1 MPAPDP
7 LTTEPQTIDPP
18 MALLAELTHRC
29 PLQCPYCSNPLELDR
44 VRDELDTESWQRV
57 LDEAAGLGMLQ
68 VHFSGGEPLV
78 RRDLETLVRH
88 ATKAGLYT
96 NLITSA
102 VLLDETRLAGLAAA
116 GLEHVQISFQDVDDA
131 AGDRVANYRDA
142 QRLKR
147 EAAHRVEAAGL
158 PLTINAVVHRQ
169 NLERLPAMIDAAVE
183 LGARRL
189 EVAHVQYYGWAL
201 ANRAALLP
209 TREQLDAATATVEA
223 ARERLRGRL
232 VIDYVVPDY
241 HAALPKA
248 CMSGWGRRFMNV
260 TPSGKVLPCHAAET
274 LPGFV
279 FPSVRQESL
288 GEIWRRSDAFN
299 RFRGTGWMQEPCRS
313 CERREI
319 DWGGCRCQAFALTGD
334 AAATDPV
341 CHKAT
346 RRGRLAAAIEATR
359 TAPPSFIYRRIG
371 GAAEAEATP
380 QRDEIGAAD

>member
-1 MPAPDP
+1 MPA
-7 LTTEPQTIDPP
+7 LDPP

-44 VRDELDTESWQRV
+44 VAGELDTESWLRV
-57 LDEAAGLGMLQ
+57 LDEAASLGVLQ

-78 RRDLETLVRH
+78 RRDLETLVGH
-88 ATKAGLYT
+88 AARAGLYT

-102 VLLDETRLAGLAAA
+102 VLLDQKRLDALVTAGLD
-116 GLEHVQISFQDVDDA
+116 HVQISFQDVDDA
-131 AGDRVANYRDA
+131 AGDRVAGYRNA

-147 EAAHRVEAAGL
+147 AAAARVQAAGL
-158 PLTINAVVHRQ
+158 PLTVNAVVHRQ
-169 NLERLPAMIDAAVE
+169 NLARLGAMIYAAVA

-209 TREQLDAATATVEA
+209 TRAQLDAATATVEA
-223 ARERLRGRL
+223 AREKLRGRL

-248 CMSGWGRRFMNV
+248 CMSGWGRRFMNL
-260 TPSGKVLPCHAAET
+260 TPTGKALPCHAAET
-274 LPGFV
+274 LPDFD
-279 FPSVRQESL
+279 FPSVRTMSL
-288 GEIWRRSDAFN
+288 GEIWRDSDAFN
-299 RFRGTGWMQEPCRS
+299 RFRGTDWMLEPCRT

-319 DWGGCRCQAFALTGD
+319 DWGGCRCQAFALTGN

-341 CHKAT
+341 CHRAIE
-346 RRGRLAAAIEATR
+346 RGDLAAAITATHE
-359 TAPPSFIYRRIG
+359 APPPFVYRRLG
-371 GAAEAEATP
+371 GQKEAQETAQPARLGAAE
-380 QRDEIGAAD
+380 